1 MERKRPV
8 IRIASGRVL
17 MNEKGVG
24 SHGERIFL
32 GSSQSW
38 LVCGGKLALAPPH
51 LSVASTLMEKC
62 LKISGLTL
70 VSAVG
75 ASGES
80 PAVVKWISG

>member
-1 MERKRPV
+1 
-8 IRIASGRVL
+8 
-17 MNEKGVG
+17 MNETGVG

-38 LVCGGKLALAPPH
+38 LVRGGKLSLAPPH
-51 LSVASTLMEKC
+51 LSVASTLVEKW
-62 LKISGLTL
+62 LKILGLAL

-80 PAVVKWISG
+80 PAVVKWILG